1 MAVPSSTRHQ
11 SPHQV
16 GHNRQI
22 LRELSRRNA
31 GVEGYLVVKM
41 ALAASR
47 ATQVIDYLSVHPGQP
62 LSLTEISRALGI
74 NAASTLSVLAALAD
88 SGYVI
93 RHPTHKTYTLGA
105 ALVAVGHAALMQH
118 PTLEAARQELS
129 LVADEIE
136 AQCTASV
143 LMGDLLVAV
152 VAEGRARSSG
162 TWSRIGTRVPFS
174 APFGAPFAAFGDESL
189 RLRWLGGRS
198 GADLDEARTRR
209 LEDALSEVRE
219 RGYAVW
225 RDSET
230 REKLG
235 QKLWALA
242 DEPRNAALRLEVERL
257 LEELSDGFVAVN
269 LDPAEIVQIA
279 NVTAPVFSPSG
290 EVIMILTG
298 IGFASPLN
306 GTAVANVGARL
317 RASAQVIAMRTFG
330 SSALPDGREKGSHR
344 IGAFSSKEVQE

>member
-1 MAVPSSTRHQ
+1 
-11 SPHQV
+11 
-16 GHNRQI
+16 
-22 LRELSRRNA
+22 
-31 GVEGYLVVKM
+31 VEGYAVVRM

-47 ATQVIDYLSVHPGQP
+47 AAQVIDYLSVHPGQP
-62 LSLTEISRALGI
+62 LSLTEISRALAI

-129 LVADEIE
+129 LVSDEIE

-152 VAEGRARSSG
+152 VAEGRARSTG

-174 APFGAPFAAFGDESL
+174 APFGAPFAAFGDESM
-189 RLRWLGGRS
+189 RRRWIGSR
-198 GADLDEARTRR
+198 DPDPDETRTRR
-209 LEDALSEVRE
+209 LEEALAEVRE

-225 RDSET
+225 RESET
-230 REKLG
+230 RENLG
-235 QKLWALA
+235 QRLRMLD
-242 DEPRNAALRLEVERL
+242 DEPSNGELHREVVSLLR
-257 LEELSDGFVAVN
+257 ELSEGFVAVN
-269 LDPAEIVQIA
+269 LDSANLLNIA
-279 NVTAPVFSPSG
+279 NVTAPVFSPAG

-298 IGFASPLN
+298 IGFAAPLD

-317 RASAQVIAMRTFG
+317 RASAEVIAARTFG
-330 SSALPDGREKGSHR
+330 SSAQPDGSPHQRAHERSR
-344 IGAFSSKEVQE
+344 SATSKEVES

>member
-1 MAVPSSTRHQ
+1 
-11 SPHQV
+11 
-16 GHNRQI
+16 
-22 LRELSRRNA
+22 
-31 GVEGYLVVKM
+31 M

-47 ATQVIDYLSVHPGQP
+47 AAQVIDYLSVHPGQP

-129 LVADEIE
+129 LVANEIE

-143 LMGDLLVAV
+143 LIGDLLVAV

-174 APFGAPFAAFGDESL
+174 APFGAPFAAFGDDSL
-189 RLRWLGGRS
+189 RTRWLGRS
-198 GADLDEARTRR
+198 DADLDDTRTRR
-209 LEDALSEVRE
+209 LEEALAEVRE

-225 RDSET
+225 RESET

-235 QKLWALA
+235 KKLRMLD
-242 DEPRNAALRLEVERL
+242 DEPSNIGLRREVVSL
-257 LEELSDGFVAVN
+257 LRELSEGFVAVN
-269 LDPAEIVQIA
+269 LDSANLLNIA
-279 NVTAPVFSPSG
+279 NVTAPVFSPAG

-298 IGFASPLN
+298 IGFASPLD
-306 GTAVANVGARL
+306 GAAVANVGTRL
-317 RASAQVIAMRTFG
+317 KASAQVIAMRTFG
-330 SSALPDGREKGSHR
+330 SSAQPGGPSRQRAHDR
-344 IGAFSSKEVQE
+344 ISSSTSKEVQR

>member
-1 MAVPSSTRHQ
+1 
-11 SPHQV
+11 
-16 GHNRQI
+16 
-22 LRELSRRNA
+22 
-31 GVEGYLVVKM
+31 M

-47 ATQVIDYLSVHPGQP
+47 AAQVIDYLSVHPGQP

-88 SGYVI
+88 AGYVI

-105 ALVAVGHAALMQH
+105 ALVAVGHAALIQH
-118 PTLEAARQELS
+118 PTLEAARQELA
-129 LVADEIE
+129 LVGDEIE

-152 VAEGRARSSG
+152 VAEGRARSAG

-174 APFGAPFAAFGDESL
+174 APFGAPFAAFGGESL
-189 RLRWLGGRS
+189 RTRWLGGRG
-198 GADLDEARTRR
+198 GAGLDEARRRR
-209 LEDALSEVRE
+209 LEDALAEVRD

-230 REKLG
+230 REELG
-235 QKLWALA
+235 QKLRSLD
-242 DEPRNAALRLEVERL
+242 DEPANTGLRRQVAALLH
-257 LEELSDGFVAVN
+257 ELSEGFVAVN
-269 LDPAEIVQIA
+269 LDSTNLFNIA

-298 IGFASPLN
+298 IGFAAPLDGATVAKV
-306 GTAVANVGARL
+306 GTRL
-317 RASAQVIAMRTFG
+317 IASAQVIAMRTFG
-330 SSALPDGREKGSHR
+330 SSMQPNGFPRERAAHRTGSST
-344 IGAFSSKEVQE
+344 AKERQR

>member
-1 MAVPSSTRHQ
+1 
-11 SPHQV
+11 
-16 GHNRQI
+16 
-22 LRELSRRNA
+22 
-31 GVEGYLVVKM
+31 VEGYLVVKM

-47 ATQVIDYLSVHPGQP
+47 AVQVIDYLSVHPGQP

-74 NAASTLSVLAALAD
+74 NAASTLSVLAALAE
-88 SGYVI
+88 SGYVV

-129 LVADEIE
+129 LLADEIE

-152 VAEGRARSSG
+152 VAEGRPRRAG

-174 APFGAPFAAFGDESL
+174 APFGAPFAAFGDDSL
-189 RLRWLGGRS
+189 RNRWLGGRS
-198 GADLDEARTRR
+198 GADPDEARTRR
-209 LEDALSEVRE
+209 LEGALIEVRE

-230 REKLG
+230 REELG
-235 QKLWALA
+235 QKLRMLD
-242 DEPRNAALRLEVERL
+242 DEPGDTRLRREVISL
-257 LEELSDGFVAVN
+257 LRELSEGFVAVN
-269 LDPAEIVQIA
+269 LDSANLFDIA

-298 IGFASPLN
+298 IGFASPLD
-306 GTAVANVGARL
+306 GAGVAKVGLRL
-317 RASAQVIAMRTFG
+317 QASAQVIAMRTFG
-330 SSALPDGREKGSHR
+330 SFAQPDGSPQERSRYRFGS
-344 IGAFSSKEVQE
+344 STSKEIKP

>member
-1 MAVPSSTRHQ
+1 
-11 SPHQV
+11 
-16 GHNRQI
+16 
-22 LRELSRRNA
+22 
-31 GVEGYLVVKM
+31 VEGYAVVRM

-47 ATQVIDYLSVHPGQP
+47 AAQVIDYLSVHPGQP

-93 RHPTHKTYTLGA
+93 RHPAHKTYTLGA

-118 PTLEAARQELS
+118 PTLDAARQELS
-129 LVADEIE
+129 LLADEIK

-152 VAEGRARSSG
+152 VAEGRARSTG

-174 APFGAPFAAFGDESL
+174 APFGAPFAAFGDDSL
-189 RLRWLGGRS
+189 RTRWLGEGGDAALEGER
-198 GADLDEARTRR
+198 RQR
-209 LEDALSEVRE
+209 LEDALTEVRE

-230 REKLG
+230 REQLG
-235 QKLWALA
+235 QKLRLLD
-242 DEPRNAALRLEVERL
+242 DEPSNTRLRLDVVAL
-257 LEELSDGFVAVN
+257 LRELSDGFVAVN
-269 LDPAEIVQIA
+269 LDSTNLFNIA
-279 NVTAPVFSPSG
+279 NVTAPVFSSSG

-298 IGFASPLN
+298 IGFAAPLN
-306 GTAVANVGARL
+306 GAGVANVGARL
-317 RASAQVIAMRTFG
+317 RASAQVIATRTFG
-330 SSALPDGREKGSHR
+330 SSAQPDGPRERAPRQLGRST
-344 IGAFSSKEVQE
+344 SKEAQR

>member
-1 MAVPSSTRHQ
+1 M
-11 SPHQV
+11 
-16 GHNRQI
+16 
-22 LRELSRRNA
+22 
-31 GVEGYLVVKM
+31 VKM

-47 ATQVIDYLSVHPGQP
+47 AAHVIDYLSVHPGQP
-62 LSLTEISRALGI
+62 LSLTEISRALGV

-88 SGYVI
+88 SGYVV

-118 PTLEAARQELS
+118 PTLDAARQELS
-129 LVADEIE
+129 LLADEIE

-152 VAEGRARSSG
+152 VAEGRPRRAG

-174 APFGAPFAAFGDESL
+174 APFGAPFAAFGDHSL
-189 RLRWLGGRS
+189 RKRWLGGRS
-198 GADLDEARTRR
+198 GVDLDEARTRR
-209 LEDALSEVRE
+209 LEDALTEVRE

-230 REKLG
+230 REELG
-235 QKLWALA
+235 QRLRMLD
-242 DEPRNAALRLEVERL
+242 DEPSDTGLRREVVSL
-257 LEELSDGFVAVN
+257 LRELSEGFVAVN
-269 LDPAEIVQIA
+269 LDSGNLFDIA

-298 IGFASPLN
+298 IGFATPLE
-306 GTAVANVGARL
+306 GAAVAEVGTRL
-317 RASAQVIAMRTFG
+317 QASAQVIAMRTFG
-330 SSALPDGREKGSHR
+330 SSAEPDGSPHERAPDRRGS
-344 IGAFSSKEVQE
+344 SWSKEIQW

>member
-1 MAVPSSTRHQ
+1 
-11 SPHQV
+11 
-16 GHNRQI
+16 
-22 LRELSRRNA
+22 
-31 GVEGYLVVKM
+31 M

-47 ATQVIDYLSVHPGQP
+47 AAQVIDYLSVHPGQP
-62 LSLTEISRALGI
+62 FSLTEISRALGI
-74 NAASTLSVLAALAD
+74 NGASTLSVLAALAD
-88 SGYVI
+88 SGYVV

-129 LVADEIE
+129 LVAEEIE

-174 APFGAPFAAFGDESL
+174 APYGAPFAAFGDESV
-189 RLRWLGGRS
+189 RLRWLGGH
-198 GADLDEARTRR
+198 GAPDVTDARTSR
-209 LEDALSEVRE
+209 LEQALSEVRE

-225 RDSET
+225 RESET
-230 REKLG
+230 REELG
-235 QKLWALA
+235 QKLRMLD
-242 DEPRNAALRLEVERL
+242 DEPRNNGLRREVASL
-257 LEELSDGFVAVN
+257 LRELSEGFVAVN
-269 LDPAEIVQIA
+269 LESANLFNIA

-306 GTAVANVGARL
+306 GAAVANVGARL

-330 SSALPDGREKGSHR
+330 SSALPEGHEKGSHR
-344 IGAFSSKEVQE
+344 IGALSSKEVQR